1 MKKLYKVSVNNK
13 APHQF
18 EFDETEKKVSLDN
31 KPSEWDVVV
40 IKKGIFNIIKDN
52 KSYNAEVLEADYQTK
67 TFLIRVNGN
76 KYYVG
81 VKDRYDD
88 LLHDLG
94 MDTLSHHKIDNLKA
108 PMPGMVLD
116 IRVIEG
122 QKITKN
128 DPIIV
133 LEAMKMENILKAT
146 SDGVVKKVNV
156 KKGEKVEK
164 NQVLVSFE

>member
-18 EFDETEKKVSLDN
+18 EFDETEKTVSLDN

-52 KSYNAEVLEADYQTK
+52 KSYNVEVLEADYQTK

-76 KYYVG
+76 KYSVG
-81 VKDRYDD
+81 VKDSYDD

-94 MDTLSHHKIDNLKA
+94 MDTLSHHKIDNLKS
-108 PMPGMVLD
+108 PMPGLVLD

-122 QKITKN
+122 QKISKN
-128 DPIIV
+128 DPIII

-146 SDGVVKKVNV
+146 SDGVVKKINV

>member
-13 APHQF
+13 EQNKF
-18 EFDETEKKVSLDN
+18 EFDSQEKTVTLNDKSSD
-31 KPSEWDVVV
+31 WDVAV

-52 KSYNAEVLEADYQTK
+52 KSYNAEVLEADYLAK
-67 TFLIRVNGN
+67 TFLIRINGN
-76 KYYVG
+76 KYSVV

-94 MDTLSHHKIDNLKA
+94 MDTLSNKKVDNLKA
-108 PMPGMVLD
+108 PMPGLVLD

-122 QKITKN
+122 QKISKN

-146 SDGVVKKVNV
+146 SDGVIKKINI